1 MFSVHSDHE
10 IFIRGIERQKRL
22 KVTYLSDEHRE
33 KLVKPCGPLYYS
45 RGKAEADELECYYL
59 WDFEAGEG
67 YNLVALSPVL
77 IISMELTEDTFSI
90 DEISSFGKKPGKST

>member
-1 MFSVHSDHE
+1 MHTDHDV
-10 IFIRGIERQKRL
+10 FVRGIERQRRL
-22 KVTYLSDEHRE
+22 KVAYLSNERCE
-33 KLVKPCGPLYYS
+33 KLVRSCGPLYYS

-67 YNLVALSPVL
+67 YNFIALSPGR

-90 DEISSFGKKPGKST
+90 DEISSLGKRPGKST